1 MSSNGNF
8 NKDNIKSV
16 ELNLLDGQVEL
27 ILRSLELYSYNLE
40 YMLNGSDSSEELRQE
55 KIALI
60 KYTYEL
66 LLTAQA
72 EQVNGKEDN
81 IDNLPTLGKK
91 LIKDGKIIDIMPK
104 ERKFN
109 AI

>member
-1 MSSNGNF
+1 
-8 NKDNIKSV
+8 
-16 ELNLLDGQVEL
+16 
-27 ILRSLELYSYNLE
+27 
-40 YMLNGSDSSEELRQE
+40 MLNGSDSSEELRQE